1 MLLWSAC
8 LGAKQ
13 VLKIVEQNE
22 HPINGVKVV
31 GAITKEKAWHLGNGT
46 MNKPKVE
53 KSLYFSESL

>member
-1 MLLWSAC
+1 MVWFVK
-8 LGAKQ
+8 GW
-13 VLKIVEQNE
+13 IVEQNE